1 MIFKILKIEE
11 DVDYGC
17 EERREDEPVMAVVT
31 LQDEDDL
38 EKTVK
43 MPDQLLYDREI
54 QEGDQ
59 VFFDEAGSLQK
70 QIQGDWTNWCRK
82 EDIDTS
88 KFVSKIEALREGQDV
103 LWICPF
109 CGGQVSL
116 LEQDGSRTVIGC
128 EFCDMRI
135 CLENQSL

>member
-31 LQDEDDL
+31 LQNEDGL

-70 QIQGDWTNWCRK
+70 
-82 EDIDTS
+82 
-88 KFVSKIEALREGQDV
+88 
-103 LWICPF
+103 
-109 CGGQVSL
+109 
-116 LEQDGSRTVIGC
+116 
-128 EFCDMRI
+128 
-135 CLENQSL
+135 